1 LKANYPVEFLA
12 ASMGLDVGSTDK
24 LAVFRQECQQKNITI
39 LPPDINCSASGFA
52 VEKIGGKNNRDELA
66 VRYALSAIKN
76 VGAEAMLRLTEIR
89 DTDGP
94 FQSLKEFLQRLP
106 REVINRRQMD
116 GLVRAGALDKLHP
129 NRRELIEN
137 MDQILS
143 YADAMRREA
152 ESNQDNLFG
161 RDEGVID
168 DSIRLKTLADW
179 VGMDRLKEEFDS
191 LGLYLSAH
199 PLDSYATQLEQLRIT
214 THAML
219 NEAVATGRPPQ
230 RLNLAGSV
238 TAKQVRVSQRGNRF
252 AFVQFTD
259 QTGVFEATF
268 FSDVLAEAND
278 LLDSGKPLLIS
289 ANLRV
294 EDNGPRLLA
303 ARVQLLDDAIAGWHG
318 GVTLWMHD
326 ENPLELLKAALK
338 SDGPGKA
345 EVKIQLNVKGKEVC
359 IRLPGRFKLSGDL
372 RQELRRMPGILGVSE
387 L

>member
-1 LKANYPVEFLA
+1 
-12 ASMGLDVGSTDK
+12 M
-24 LAVFRQECQQKNITI
+24 
-39 LPPDINCSASGFA
+39 
-52 VEKIGGKNNRDELA
+52 
-66 VRYALSAIKN
+66 
-76 VGAEAMLRLTEIR
+76 
-89 DTDGP
+89 
-94 FQSLKEFLQRLP
+94 
-106 REVINRRQMD
+106 
-116 GLVRAGALDKLHP
+116 RAGALDKLHP

-137 MDQILS
+137 MEQILS
-143 YADAMRREA
+143 HADAMRREA

-161 RDEGVID
+161 SDAGVID
-168 DSIRLKTLADW
+168 DSIRLKSIVDW
-179 VGMDRLKEEFDS
+179 VGMERLKEEFDS

-199 PLDSYATQLEQLRIT
+199 PLDSYATQLERLRIT

-219 NEAVATGRPPQ
+219 TKAVVAGRPPQ
-230 RLNLAGSV
+230 RLNLAGLV
-238 TAKQVRVSQRGNRF
+238 TSKQVRVSQRGNRF

-289 ANLRV
+289 VNVKV

-303 ARVQLLDDAIAGWHG
+303 ARVQLLDDAIADWHG
-318 GVTLWMHD
+318 GVTLWMQD
-326 ENPLELLKAALK
+326 ENPLERLKAALK
-338 SDGPGKA
+338 LDGPGKA

-372 RQELRRMPGILGVSE
+372 RQELRRMPGILGVSD